1 MPAVN
6 RAVVFHGDLSCNE
19 KGKSVEKLFS
29 SAIIEKGGLQGKHK
43 KRKYI
48 MTFYFKKEIWAIE
61 NEQYNRSNKA

>member
-1 MPAVN
+1 M
-6 RAVVFHGDLSCNE
+6 
-19 KGKSVEKLFS
+19 EKLFS

-61 NEQYNRSNKA
+61 NEQ